1 MSARRRTFLVFFALC
16 GAFAACDSEDYSESR
31 LIDVLCERDQCAVEG
46 SAHRVRGLTPDSCGF
61 ELGPSAGSVVF
72 GFPIDVEPRFTNA
85 AVDVLIAGDGMSS
98 LGALSPQ
105 YEWRRVDVEPTSGAR
120 PQSARVEV
128 AAGAHA
134 KIADVRLVN
143 LWLDDG
149 ACSISYPGRSR
160 RAR

>member
-1 MSARRRTFLVFFALC
+1 MNDRRRTFLISLTLC

-31 LIDVLCERDQCAVEG
+31 LIDVLCEREQCAVEG
-46 SAHRVRGLTPDSCGF
+46 SARRVQGLTPDSCGF
-61 ELGPSAGSVVF
+61 ELGPGPGSVVF
-72 GFPIDVEPRFTNA
+72 GFPIDVEPRFSNA
-85 AVDVLIAGDGMSS
+85 GVDVLIAGEGMSS

-120 PQSARVEV
+120 PQTARIEV
-128 AAGAHA
+128 ATGAHA

-143 LWLDDG
+143 LWRDDG
-149 ACSISYPGRSR
+149 ACSISHLGRGR